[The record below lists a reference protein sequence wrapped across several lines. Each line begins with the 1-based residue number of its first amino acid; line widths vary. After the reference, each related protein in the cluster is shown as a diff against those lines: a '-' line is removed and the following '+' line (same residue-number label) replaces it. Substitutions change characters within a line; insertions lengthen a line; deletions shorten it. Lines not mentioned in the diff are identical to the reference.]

1 MSCSTI
7 TVGDLTIGTAS
18 DQDLARTLAVMAQSS
33 HVQARL
39 RLSELVSFGRYPW
52 NRGRPGP
59 QDHARVEQALERFGL
74 IPLRDRFLDEISG
87 GQRQRAFAAMAYVQ
101 DTPYLLL
108 DEPLNNLDIAA
119 ARDLM
124 SLVRDMADT
133 DGRTVVIVLHDIN
146 YATAFADHLVVMK
159 DGAIAAQ
166 GRPDQTVSE
175 ALLEQ
180 VFGTRA
186 RVEILQDRPVVLV

>member
-1 MSCSTI
+1 
-7 TVGDLTIGTAS
+7 
-18 DQDLARTLAVMAQSS
+18 
-33 HVQARL
+33 
-39 RLSELVSFGRYPW
+39 
-52 NRGRPGP
+52 
-59 QDHARVEQALERFGL
+59 
-74 IPLRDRFLDEISG
+74 
-87 GQRQRAFAAMAYVQ
+87 MAYAQ
-101 DTPYLLL
+101 GTDYLLL

-119 ARDLM
+119 ARHLM
-124 SLVRDMADT
+124 RLLRDMAT
-133 DGRTVVIVLHDIN
+133 GGGKTIVIVLHDIN